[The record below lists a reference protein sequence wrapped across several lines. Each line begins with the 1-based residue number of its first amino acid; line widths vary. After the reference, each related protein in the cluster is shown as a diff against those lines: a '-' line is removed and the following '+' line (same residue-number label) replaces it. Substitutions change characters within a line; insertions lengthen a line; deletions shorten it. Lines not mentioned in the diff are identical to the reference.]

1 MGAFSTQGCPD
12 RGEVSLY
19 TDRASLDHILTVI
32 IVTMTNT
39 APTVVVAISA
49 LSIPESLNTV
59 VL

>member
-1 MGAFSTQGCPD
+1 MGVFPTQGCPD